1 MKPVMTQNK
10 FLRKLPETILEK
22 FDQHAE
28 LVQIVRGRG
37 DNERESRVDFI
48 YFPVTCVYSLEMP
61 MADGCTSHLGLL
73 GYRDAIGA
81 RNLIDLNLPGVP
93 RVILSG
99 YAIRLRSEIF
109 AAALS
114 RSSDVRCV
122 VHDQFVRM
130 SHSLGVTNACN
141 LRHPLQRRLARWV
154 LNLNYA
160 SGLTGFDLTH
170 EELAHFLGV
179 RREAVTE
186 GLARLTQAGVLKN
199 SRGRLEILDISAL
212 RSFSCECGQVDPS
225 NLEYVRVDR
234 PRGVERSLR
243 VAGV

>member
-1 MKPVMTQNK
+1 MKPVMTQNE
-10 FLRKLPETILEK
+10 FLRQLPATILDK
-22 FDQHAE
+22 FDPHAE
-28 LVQIVRGRG
+28 LVQIARGGG
-37 DNERESRVDFI
+37 DKALMNRVDFI
-48 YFPVTCVYSLEMP
+48 YFPVTCVYSLEMS
-61 MADGCTSHLGLL
+61 MADGFTSHLGLL

-99 YAIRLRSEIF
+99 YAIRLRSDIF

-114 RSSDVRCV
+114 RSPEVRFV

-141 LRHPLQRRLARWV
+141 LRHPLQRRLARWI
-154 LNLNYA
+154 LNLNYV
-160 SGLTGFDLTH
+160 SRLNCFGLTH

-186 GLARLTQAGVLKN
+186 MLARLTQAGVLKT
-199 SRGRLEILDISAL
+199 SRGRVEILDIVAL
-212 RSFSCECGQVDPS
+212 RGFSCECDQGDQANVED
-225 NLEYVRVDR
+225 VRVDR
-234 PRGVERSLR
+234 PRGVERDLR
-243 VAGV
+243 VVGV